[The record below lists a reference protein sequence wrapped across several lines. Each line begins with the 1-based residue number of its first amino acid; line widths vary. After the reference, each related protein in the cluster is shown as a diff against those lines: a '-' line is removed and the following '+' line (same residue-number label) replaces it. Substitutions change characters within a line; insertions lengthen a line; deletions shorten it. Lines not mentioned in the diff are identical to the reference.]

1 MWNGVIRLVAV
12 HNRELTQAQIQ
23 QNFDAGV
30 GEKFFLM
37 FGVEHLTNIN
47 DSFVVFEA
55 AQFDS
60 YGYLFREPFF
70 ISLDGTA
77 AARRASTSAACA
89 SA

>member
-1 MWNGVIRLVAV
+1 
-12 HNRELTQAQIQ
+12 
-23 QNFDAGV
+23 
-30 GEKFFLM
+30 M
-37 FGVEHLTNIN
+37 FSVEHLTNIN

-77 AARRASTSAACA
+77 AHPCA
-89 SA
+89 MT